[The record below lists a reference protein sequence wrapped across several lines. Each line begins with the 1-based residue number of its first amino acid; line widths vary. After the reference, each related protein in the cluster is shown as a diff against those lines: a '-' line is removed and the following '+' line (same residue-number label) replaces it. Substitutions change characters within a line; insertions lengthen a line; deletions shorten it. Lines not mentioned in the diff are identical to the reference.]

1 MSVIWNPVSREGE
14 EPFIGKFRTWGEVI
28 QHYKTEK
35 NRLSTLKMGRNR
47 YLVLGV
53 NAGDYYMELI
63 NGNWHGWFDMYVTTH
78 PSLDNEPHLNKL
90 KWVRQRNGEYWGKGE
105 FWMMLDSVPSKFL
118 FINWQNQDPFE
129 DVKE

>member
-1 MSVIWNPVSREGE
+1 
-14 EPFIGKFRTWGEVI
+14 
-28 QHYKTEK
+28 
-35 NRLSTLKMGRNR
+35 
-47 YLVLGV
+47 
-53 NAGDYYMELI
+53 
-63 NGNWHGWFDMYVTTH
+63 MYVTAH